1 MKERLQLKKWLNGIT
16 NVLFCL
22 CLLVV
27 ILIVLQVFVV
37 TSFKIPS
44 DSMEPSL
51 LAGDYILVDKCSG
64 GARLFN
70 VLDAVE
76 KKEVRM
82 HRMSGWR
89 NFQRNDVLV
98 FNFPY
103 PGRWDSIALDVML
116 YYVKRCIAVP
126 GDTLEIRNTHYR
138 VSGFDGIAGN
148 VQAQEELGKLISSG
162 MTEERGLV
170 LKSFPDGG
178 CNGWTISEF
187 GPLYIP
193 AKGSVVGMNPETR
206 LLYRNVI
213 EWEQKKKLTLHGD
226 SVLLGDSV
234 IHNYRFCE
242 NYYFVSG
249 DKMVNSKDSRYW
261 GLLPEP
267 FIVGRAWLV
276 WKSVSPNTGKMRWKR
291 TFKRID

>member
-1 MKERLQLKKWLNGIT
+1 MKERLQLKKLVEWNNERIIA
-16 NVLFCL
+16 VCAM
-22 CLLVV
+22 LVV

-37 TSFKIPS
+37 TSFKITVGL
-44 DSMEPSL
+44 DGTVDCWRVIIFWWINVRVEHAYSMCLMPWR
-51 LAGDYILVDKCSG
+51 KM
-64 GARLFN
+64 
-70 VLDAVE
+70 
-76 KKEVRM
+76 EVRM

-162 MTEERGLV
+162 MMEERGLV

-291 TFKRID
+291 IL

>member
-1 MKERLQLKKWLNGIT
+1 MKIQ
-16 NVLFCL
+16 
-22 CLLVV
+22 
-27 ILIVLQVFVV
+27 
-37 TSFKIPS
+37 
-44 DSMEPSL
+44 
-51 LAGDYILVDKCSG
+51 
-64 GARLFN
+64 
-70 VLDAVE
+70 
-76 KKEVRM
+76 
-82 HRMSGWR
+82 RMSGWR
-89 NFQRNDVLV
+89 NYQRNDVLV

-116 YYVKRCIAVP
+116 YYVKRCIAMP

-148 VQAQEELGKLISSG
+148 VQAQEELDELISSG

-276 WKSVSPNTGKMRWKR
+276 WKSVSPNTGK
-291 TFKRID
+291 

>member
-51 LAGDYILVDKCSG
+51 LAGD
-64 GARLFN
+64 
-70 VLDAVE
+70 
-76 KKEVRM
+76 
-82 HRMSGWR
+82 
-89 NFQRNDVLV
+89 
-98 FNFPY
+98 
-103 PGRWDSIALDVML
+103 
-116 YYVKRCIAVP
+116 
-126 GDTLEIRNTHYR
+126 
-138 VSGFDGIAGN
+138 
-148 VQAQEELGKLISSG
+148 
-162 MTEERGLV
+162 RGLV

-291 TFKRID
+291 IFKRID

>member
-1 MKERLQLKKWLNGIT
+1 M
-16 NVLFCL
+16 
-22 CLLVV
+22 
-27 ILIVLQVFVV
+27 
-37 TSFKIPS
+37 P
-44 DSMEPSL
+44 
-51 LAGDYILVDKCSG
+51 
-64 GARLFN
+64 
-70 VLDAVE
+70 
-76 KKEVRM
+76 
-82 HRMSGWR
+82 GWR
-89 NFQRNDVLV
+89 NYQRNDVLV

-138 VSGFDGIAGN
+138 VSGFDGILGN

-162 MTEERGLV
+162 MVEEQDLV
-170 LKSFPDGG
+170 LKSFPDNG
-178 CNGWTISEF
+178 CNGWNISEF

-193 AKGSVVGMNPETR
+193 VKGSVVGMNPETR

-226 SVLLGDSV
+226 TVLLGDSV

-249 DKMVNSKDSRYW
+249 DKMMNSKDSRYW
-261 GLLPEP
+261 GLLPES
-267 FIVGRAWLV
+267 FIVGRAVRIWKSKGAYGAMRWGRV
-276 WKSVSPNTGKMRWKR
+276 WKRVE
-291 TFKRID
+291 

>member
-51 LAGDYILVDKCSG
+51 LAGDCILVDKCSG

-76 KKEVRM
+76 KKEVKM

-148 VQAQEELGKLISSG
+148 VQAQEELGELISSG

-206 LLYRNVI
+206 LL
-213 EWEQKKKLTLHGD
+213 
-226 SVLLGDSV
+226 
-234 IHNYRFCE
+234 
-242 NYYFVSG
+242 
-249 DKMVNSKDSRYW
+249 
-261 GLLPEP
+261 
-267 FIVGRAWLV
+267 
-276 WKSVSPNTGKMRWKR
+276 
-291 TFKRID
+291 